1 VQLWRIAKRRLDTD
15 RWLAGKVII
24 AVAGLS
30 DETVTADDDVG
41 LEGVSG
47 AVDRIGDVA
56 RPFSGCWVVIRR
68 SSTGERRGSRDEN
81 SSGELHCCWWLLL
94 VVWWLCWYISIMITS
109 SFPSLFQVE
118 RQYVTN
124 VLEAGQTANVR

>member
-1 VQLWRIAKRRLDTD
+1 MKSKREDIL
-15 RWLAGKVII
+15 
-24 AVAGLS
+24 
-30 DETVTADDDVG
+30 
-41 LEGVSG
+41 
-47 AVDRIGDVA
+47 
-56 RPFSGCWVVIRR
+56 IRR